1 MNILIALMIILPAAG
16 AVFGTVLLQKA
27 YENYTDTNKIKK
39 NEENDVR
46 AKYYVLAVL
55 PMLNVL
61 YGLAIAL
68 IVNSYFTGAQISKNV
83 GLPCVVLAVTLLLST
98 LISAFL
104 VRRDINKGALRDTK
118 LFGKTVIKV
127 IALELVIVIGLFFLA
142 GAILG
147 VY

>member
-16 AVFGTVLLQKA
+16 AVVSTVLLQKA

-46 AKYYVLAVL
+46 IRYFSLAAL

-68 IVNSYFTGAQISKNV
+68 IINSYFTSAQLSRNV

-98 LISAFL
+98 LAAAFI
-104 VRRDINKGALRDTK
+104 VKRDMNNGALRDTK
-118 LFGKTVIKV
+118 LFGKTVIRV
-127 IALELVIVIGLFFLA
+127 IVLELVIVLGLFFLA

-147 VY
+147 VI